1 MNGISLPVIHP
12 QFENLRKKGRLLHLV
27 AATLIVVHAVSHF
40 NQPGVPIVY
49 FACLLLIA
57 LDIFILVF
65 ATRSSL
71 SSMPKVNLFFRAIE
85 CVFFLGIGV
94 EMLVKEYWLSGASHL
109 VLGIAYSYLFYCER
123 KLHTGE
129 VLGIY
134 HTGLSIPS
142 LPDSKFLLWSSV
154 SNLEASY
161 SSIRVDIGE
170 KTIEFDLQ
178 QNLQFGELDQIHEFC
193 RHYLGKPI

>member
-1 MNGISLPVIHP
+1 MDGISLPVIHP
-12 QFENLRKKGRLLHLV
+12 QFENLRRKGRLLHLV
-27 AATLIVVHAVSHF
+27 AAILIVVHAVSHF
-40 NQPGVPIVY
+40 NQPGVSFVY

-57 LDIFILVF
+57 LDIFILVL

-71 SSMPKVNLFFRAIE
+71 SSMPKLNLFFRIIE
-85 CVFFLGIGV
+85 CIFFLGIGV
-94 EMLVKEYWLSGASHL
+94 EMLLKEYWFSGGSHT

-123 KLHTGE
+123 RLLTGE

-142 LPDSKFLLWSSV
+142 LPESKFLLWSTV
-154 SNLEASY
+154 SNLEVNY
-161 SSIRVDIGE
+161 STIRVDTVE
-170 KTIEFDLQ
+170 KRMEFDLQ

-193 RHYLGKPI
+193 RHYLGKSM